1 MGCCMNTK
9 IILLAISV
17 ILVTACQP
25 ATQQQVIDT
34 STQQAAQSAENTES
48 SCEMTLG
55 MDAWEPY
62 QYMTVGHTPA
72 GLDVELVQ
80 AVTKSMNCKLSV
92 VQGSWLEL
100 LSMLR
105 EGDIDFVLGASKTED
120 RESFAYFSEPYR
132 QERFQLYVRA
142 DQKDLAFDDLRAFV
156 TAGHKV
162 GVVNEYFYGDEVAT
176 IYADEALRDKLVGAL
191 ISELNMARLLDEEI
205 DGLLEDSF
213 VGASILRRKGLDK
226 YIQPHNISLGNA
238 DVFVMFS
245 KASINEQQVQQ
256 FNQALAK
263 LRSNGAYDKLMEKY
277 SN

>member
-1 MGCCMNTK
+1 M
-9 IILLAISV
+9 
-17 ILVTACQP
+17 
-25 ATQQQVIDT
+25 
-34 STQQAAQSAENTES
+34 
-48 SCEMTLG
+48 
-55 MDAWEPY
+55 
-62 QYMTVGHTPA
+62 
-72 GLDVELVQ
+72 
-80 AVTKSMNCKLSV
+80 
-92 VQGSWLEL
+92 
-100 LSMLR
+100 
-105 EGDIDFVLGASKTED
+105 F
-120 RESFAYFSEPYR
+120 
-132 QERFQLYVRA
+132 A

-245 KASINEQQVQQ
+245 KASVDEQQVQQ

>member
-17 ILVTACQP
+17 IFVTACQP

-34 STQQAAQSAENTES
+34 SMQQAAQSAENTGS

-245 KASINEQQVQQ
+245 KASVDEQQVQQ